1 MDWAPK
7 LPQGTPAQAIAR
19 ARPRIEPLHVAAYV
33 EALGK
38 DFEKPTVKQHLAG
51 VCQTGLYKEWLA
63 ESRRRFGVAC
73 LSLLPEASTRFVRPR
88 QRRPEEGR
96 LQDERRDDRAPV
108 ASSAR
113 PR

>member
-1 MDWAPK
+1 MTSAVTAPVSGCCSFAPK

-51 VCQTGLYKEWLA
+51 VCQTKC
-63 ESRRRFGVAC
+63 SRR
-73 LSLLPEASTRFVRPR
+73 LWPW
-88 QRRPEEGR
+88 
-96 LQDERRDDRAPV
+96 
-108 ASSAR
+108 
-113 PR
+113 